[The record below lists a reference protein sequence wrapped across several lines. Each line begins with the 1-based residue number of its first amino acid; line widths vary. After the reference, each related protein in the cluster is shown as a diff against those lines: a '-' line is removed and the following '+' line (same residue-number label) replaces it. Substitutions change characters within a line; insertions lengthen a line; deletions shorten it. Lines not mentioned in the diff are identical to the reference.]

1 MYDKKIKKM
10 PLAIMLKAIKLLIVN
25 QFLFLPSMYEK
36 LKLAI
41 NFIKI

>member
-10 PLAIMLKAIKLLIVN
+10 PLAIMLKAIKLLIIN
-25 QFLFLPSMYEK
+25 QFLSLLSIYQK

-41 NFIKI
+41 TFIKI

>member
-25 QFLFLPSMYEK
+25 QFLSLPSMYQN

-41 NFIKI
+41 TFIKI